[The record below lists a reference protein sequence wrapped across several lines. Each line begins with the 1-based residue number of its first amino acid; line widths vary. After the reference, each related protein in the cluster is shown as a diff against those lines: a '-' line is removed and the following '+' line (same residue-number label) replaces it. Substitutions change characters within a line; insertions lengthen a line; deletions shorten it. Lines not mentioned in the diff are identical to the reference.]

1 MNGFEFCSDYRFNRM
16 SQRSGKASKKKGNT
30 MVKVVKSG
38 FILVSEKINDVMPVC
53 YLPAC
58 GIRMPLYAPD
68 ARGSRL

>member
-1 MNGFEFCSDYRFNRM
+1 
-16 SQRSGKASKKKGNT
+16 
-30 MVKVVKSG
+30 MVKVMKSG

-68 ARGSRL
+68 SRGSRL